1 MSRIRV
7 YELAKEAGMSSK
19 VLADKLLEHGYDIK
33 GHSSTVDDETAEKI
47 RKTILKS
54 TDTELVEKR
63 ISESGKST
71 VIRRR
76 ATVIRRRPKAEPKVE
91 EPVVEKEKEAVPESP
106 AQLDSTTGKNL
117 ETAAETKEAVV
128 ESEATPPEKK
138 TVPEEVSG
146 EKQGEPEPVP
156 EKKTAE
162 SKELIEEEK
171 GVSEEKDSEID
182 TPQPQEP
189 ERKEAEETVSD
200 KKTPAVKNKVEKKQP
215 IRKNVARV
223 VGTIELP
230 KEETQPSRPR
240 KKGGK
245 PASQRRARPTPAAMA
260 PVADRDDGSRGRKK
274 GKKGAHDG
282 KSDDYRSRGGKKGK
296 KGLKFT
302 HFANDYQAR
311 GGKRGRKGGRKA
323 PKPVAPPSEMKA
335 SKKRFKVYDS
345 ISVGDLAQRMKVKA
359 SDVIAKL
366 MGLGVMAT
374 INQSVDVETAIILAA
389 DFGYDIEQGITEEIG
404 IQMLNESESGG
415 EKEPRSPVV
424 TVMGHVDH
432 GKTSI
437 LDAIRKTDVAEGE
450 AGGIT
455 QHIGAYHVRSNYGDV
470 TFVDTPGHAAFTEMR
485 SRGAQVTDIV
495 ILVVAADDGVMD
507 QTREAI
513 SHSQAAGVP
522 IIVAVNKIDKDNA
535 DIDRVKREL
544 AELDLSPEDWGGD
557 TMYCETSAKKN
568 IGIDELMELI
578 QLQAEMLELKA
589 DRKRKARG
597 RVIEA
602 QLHKGRG
609 PVATVL
615 VQDGTLRTGDHFVVG
630 QFSGKV
636 RAMLDFK
643 GQKIEE
649 AGPSI
654 PVEVQGIS
662 GVPSAGDEFIVVTD
676 EKMARSVSQKR
687 ALKARESELGANTKI
702 SLDKLFEQMKEGEVQ
717 ELRVVLRS
725 DVQGTLE
732 AFAKAAEELS
742 TDEIKVKVL
751 HEGTGTIT
759 ESDIL
764 LASASDAVIIGF
776 NVRPSVKVKELAQK
790 ESVDVRSYDVIY
802 HALDDIKKA
811 MVGMLEPTFKEDI
824 IGLAEVRETFH
835 VPKVGT
841 IAGCAVVDGK
851 IQRNAGVR
859 VLRDGVVIY
868 TGKIESLRRF
878 KDDVKEV
885 VSGYECGIG
894 VEKFNDI
901 KVGDNLE
908 AYVMTEVEATL

>member
-106 AQLDSTTGKNL
+106 AQLDSTSGKDL

-128 ESEATPPEKK
+128 ESEVTPPEKK

-156 EKKTAE
+156 GKKTAE

-171 GVSEEKDSEID
+171 GVLEEKDSEID

-366 MGLGVMAT
+366 MGLG
-374 INQSVDVETAIILAA
+374 S
-389 DFGYDIEQGITEEIG
+389 
-404 IQMLNESESGG
+404 
-415 EKEPRSPVV
+415 
-424 TVMGHVDH
+424 
-432 GKTSI
+432 
-437 LDAIRKTDVAEGE
+437 
-450 AGGIT
+450 
-455 QHIGAYHVRSNYGDV
+455 
-470 TFVDTPGHAAFTEMR
+470 
-485 SRGAQVTDIV
+485 
-495 ILVVAADDGVMD
+495 
-507 QTREAI
+507 
-513 SHSQAAGVP
+513 
-522 IIVAVNKIDKDNA
+522 
-535 DIDRVKREL
+535 
-544 AELDLSPEDWGGD
+544 W
-557 TMYCETSAKKN
+557 
-568 IGIDELMELI
+568 
-578 QLQAEMLELKA
+578 
-589 DRKRKARG
+589 
-597 RVIEA
+597 
-602 QLHKGRG
+602 
-609 PVATVL
+609 
-615 VQDGTLRTGDHFVVG
+615 
-630 QFSGKV
+630 
-636 RAMLDFK
+636 
-643 GQKIEE
+643 
-649 AGPSI
+649 
-654 PVEVQGIS
+654 
-662 GVPSAGDEFIVVTD
+662 
-676 EKMARSVSQKR
+676 
-687 ALKARESELGANTKI
+687 
-702 SLDKLFEQMKEGEVQ
+702 
-717 ELRVVLRS
+717 
-725 DVQGTLE
+725 
-732 AFAKAAEELS
+732 
-742 TDEIKVKVL
+742 
-751 HEGTGTIT
+751 
-759 ESDIL
+759 
-764 LASASDAVIIGF
+764 
-776 NVRPSVKVKELAQK
+776 RPSTSPWMWKPQSSWRLI
-790 ESVDVRSYDVIY
+790 SDMILS
-802 HALDDIKKA
+802 
-811 MVGMLEPTFKEDI
+811 
-824 IGLAEVRETFH
+824 
-835 VPKVGT
+835 
-841 IAGCAVVDGK
+841 
-851 IQRNAGVR
+851 R
-859 VLRDGVVIY
+859 VLL
-868 TGKIESLRRF
+868 K
-878 KDDVKEV
+878 K
-885 VSGYECGIG
+885 SGSRC
-894 VEKFNDI
+894 
-901 KVGDNLE
+901 
-908 AYVMTEVEATL
+908 